1 VAVTERTLPSAGAP
15 RHQMRRPAGS
25 SIDVWT
31 WFFMRISGIVLLVL
45 VLGHFTIVHLI
56 GGGVNRVNFAFV
68 SGRWSSPFWQTWDWT
83 MLFLGMLHGANGMK
97 VLINDYVRSPGGRA
111 ALKSALYVVTLVL
124 ILLGTLIIVT
134 FDPTRLCAKVIGR
147 VAGC

>member
-1 VAVTERTLPSAGAP
+1 MAITEERPPAAASRPQT
-15 RHQMRRPAGS
+15 RRPTGS

-45 VLGHFTIVHLI
+45 VLGHFTIVHLM
-56 GGGVNRVNFAFV
+56 GGGVSRVNFAFV
-68 SGRWSSPFWQTWDWT
+68 EGRWTSPFWQTWDWT

-97 VLINDYVRSPGGRA
+97 VLINDYVRSPGMRA
-111 ALKSALYVVTLVL
+111 TAKSVLYTLTLIL

-134 FDPTRLCAKVIGR
+134 FDPTRLCSKVIGK